1 MRTFTVPLEVDLR
14 RSLSPLVSSA
24 QDPTIRLRPREVVRA
39 SATPDGPVTVHLV
52 QRGGREFTAE
62 AYGPGAAWALERAPA
77 LVGGDDHLDG
87 FEPTA
92 HRFVAR
98 AHHARRALRIVRTGT
113 VWDLLVPTILAQRV
127 TGGEAARAW
136 TRLVRQHGE
145 PAPGPFEL
153 RVAPSPAVC
162 GALPDHVWHRL
173 GVERSRAA
181 AVRSAAKHA
190 AKLERALHLPRDG
203 PAPDLLPGPGHRA
216 VDRRAGA
223 AERGRGRGRRRGR
236 RLPRQEPG
244 GLEPRGPPPR
254 DRRRDARAARTVR
267 RAPRTRRP
275 VGHERRQPP
284 AGVRPASARRAR
296 RPPVTQACR
305 RPAVTRSVRLSAWSR
320 CERGSRVAFPPHQ
333 HPGRARRTDRA
344 G

>member
-39 SATPDGPVTVHLV
+39 SVTPDGPVTVHLS
-52 QRGGREFTAE
+52 QRGEREFTAE
-62 AYGPGAAWALERAPA
+62 AHGPGAAWALEQAPA

-87 FEPTA
+87 FDPGA

-136 TRLVRQHGE
+136 TRLVRQHGA
-145 PAPGPFEL
+145 PAPGPYGL
-153 RVAPSPAVC
+153 RVGPSPAVC

-190 AKLERALHLPRDG
+190 AKLERALHLPRADRLRAFCLVPGIG
-203 PAPDLLPGPGHRA
+203 PWTAELALRSAAGDADAVEVGDFHVKNQVAWNLAGRPRGTDDEMLELLAPFAGHRGRVVRLVTNA
-216 VDRRAGA
+216 GARPPAFGPRLRVVPVDR
-223 AERGRGRGRRRGR
+223 
-236 RLPRQEPG
+236 L
-244 GLEPRGPPPR
+244 
-254 DRRRDARAARTVR
+254 
-267 RAPRTRRP
+267 
-275 VGHERRQPP
+275 
-284 AGVRPASARRAR
+284 
-296 RPPVTQACR
+296 
-305 RPAVTRSVRLSAWSR
+305 
-320 CERGSRVAFPPHQ
+320 
-333 HPGRARRTDRA
+333 
-344 G
+344 